1 MNKDFNAS
9 AKLDW
14 TRLLGFDQVI
24 ERRDLVG
31 DTRLTGKV
39 GEKVGE
45 KIGEKIGVKDNI
57 GV

>member
-1 MNKDFNAS
+1 MNRDCNAS

-24 ERRDLVG
+24 DRRDLVR
-31 DTRLTGKV
+31 DARLTGKV

-45 KIGEKIGVKDNI
+45 KIGDKGGVKDNI
-57 GV
+57 QI